1 MTLMTV
7 STLALTIHTHTIAN
21 ATSEQVAQLS
31 NRVDGLQTI
40 QLSQASYVEQR
51 LNFSSER
58 LDTST
63 NRLESRLSIVE
74 ARWLTL
80 SRSAPTAPLRQ

>member
-7 STLALTIHTHTIAN
+7 STLALSIHTHTIAN
-21 ATSEQVAQLS
+21 ATSEQAAQLS
-31 NRVDGLQTI
+31 NQVDRLQTI

-51 LNFSSER
+51 LNFGSER